1 MTITV
6 GADPEFALMKEG
18 QYVSAHGVVPGTKQ
32 HPHPLNSGFV
42 QLDGTF
48 VEFNIK
54 PAKSADE
61 FATNIGSVLAELRS
75 FIPSDYLFQFTPS
88 VQYDKH
94 YFEAIPASCKELG
107 CDPDFS
113 AYTSKENPKPNTRGG
128 TLRTGAGHL
137 HIGWGSDLGGPS
149 HMWDCCQIVQALDN
163 YFRYY
168 EKIWDQDTT
177 RRTLYGK
184 PGAFRPKGY
193 GVEYRVLSN
202 AWLNHPKMWPW
213 LFSSCEFVFNKM
225 VAGETTRFLVPTRD
239 QYDLDAINKHV
250 VRAMCKDAPL
260 LMKEML
266 EN

>member
-1 MTITV
+1 MITV
-6 GADPEFALMKEG
+6 GADPEFFLKKGDMN
-18 QYVSAHGVVPGTKQ
+18 VSAHGIVPGDKRT
-32 HPHPLNSGFV
+32 PHPLGSGAV
-42 QLDGTF
+42 QLDGTA

-61 FATNIGSVLAELRS
+61 FASNISAVLTELRT
-75 FIPSDYLFQFTPS
+75 FIPTDYMFQFTPS

-94 YFEAIPASCKELG
+94 YFDQFVPQSCKELG

-113 AYTSKENPKPNTRGG
+113 AYTSKENPKPNTKGG

-137 HIGWGSDLGGPS
+137 HIGWGDGLTGTS

-168 EKIWDQDTT
+168 EKIWDRDVT

-184 PGAFRPKGY
+184 PGAFRPKSY

-213 LFSSCEFVFNKM
+213 LFNSAEFVFNKM
-225 VAGETTRFLVPTRD
+225 VNGETTRHVVGVRD
-239 QYDLDAINKHV
+239 QLNLDAINKAV
-250 VRAMCKDAPL
+250 VKSMGKDAPL
-260 LMKEML
+260 LTQDML
-266 EN
+266 S

>member
-1 MTITV
+1 MITM
-6 GADPEFALMKEG
+6 GADPEFFLMKDDK
-18 QYVSAHGVVPGTKQ
+18 YVSSHGIVPGTKRA
-32 HPHPLNSGFV
+32 PYPLPSGAV
-42 QLDGTF
+42 QLDGTAT
-48 VEFNIK
+48 EFNIK

-61 FATNIGSVLAELRS
+61 FASNIGAVLAELRS
-75 FIPSDYLFQFTPS
+75 FVPDNYLFKFTPS

-94 YFEAIPASCKELG
+94 YFDTIPPSCKELG

-137 HIGWGSDLGGPS
+137 HIGWGTDMGGTS
-149 HMWDCCQIVQALDN
+149 HMWDCCQIVQQLDN
-163 YFRYY
+163 FFRYY
-168 EKIWDQDTT
+168 ERVWDQDTT

-184 PGAFRPKGY
+184 PGAFRPKAY

-213 LFSSCEFVFNKM
+213 LFKSCEFVFDRMLEGKS
-225 VAGETTRFLVPTRD
+225 TRHRVGVRD
-239 QYDLDAINKHV
+239 QLNLDAINAAV
-250 VRAMCKDAPL
+250 VKAMGNEAPL
-260 LMKEML
+260 LTQDML

>member
-1 MTITV
+1 MITV
-6 GADPEFALMKEG
+6 GADPEFFLKKGDMN
-18 QYVSAHGVVPGTKQ
+18 VSAHGIVPGDKRT
-32 HPHPLNSGFV
+32 PHPLGSGAV
-42 QLDGTF
+42 QLDGTA

-94 YFEAIPASCKELG
+94 YFEAIPQSCKELG

-137 HIGWGSDLGGPS
+137 HIGWGDDMSGPS

-168 EKIWDQDTT
+168 EKVWDTDTT

-184 PGAFRPKGY
+184 PGAFRPKAY

-213 LFSSCEFVFNKM
+213 LFSSCKFVFNKM

-250 VRAMCKDAPL
+250 VRAMGKDAPL